1 METERESKSDS
12 GSRQAAEHVKK
23 QEQPQTHE
31 DREAQ
36 KPVERIEK
44 KVSDQKLTVPK
55 RNLRVVKWVGTVPA
69 IGLCTF
75 CNRQFKVPLDSI
87 KRVSDAQE
95 SLRVLFTEH
104 KCKRE
109 DAG

>member
-1 METERESKSDS
+1 M
-12 GSRQAAEHVKK
+12 G
-23 QEQPQTHE
+23 THSTG
-31 DREAQ
+31 EAR
-36 KPVERIEK
+36 KLVDRIEM
-44 KVSDQKLTVPK
+44 KVSDQELTVPK

-75 CNRQFKVPLDSI
+75 CNRQFKVPLDSM

-104 KCKRE
+104 RCKRQ

>member
-1 METERESKSDS
+1 VKPDSD
-12 GSRQAAEHVKK
+12 SRQAAEHVKK

-31 DREAQ
+31 DGKAQ
-36 KPVERIEK
+36 KLVNRTEK
-44 KVSDQKLTVPK
+44 NVHDQKLTVPK
-55 RNLRVVKWVGTVPA
+55 RNLRVVKWAGTVPA

-75 CNRQFKVPLDSI
+75 CNRQFKVPLDSM
-87 KRVSDAQE
+87 KRIADAQE